1 MRTRTTVTLKAR
13 KQRRKTWTAW
23 LVSLQ
28 IFVTDYSIWQLE
40 IHSDKNNQKDMC
52 QSRIQDG
59 LVTPS
64 ACLLMYQNFE
74 SLREGCMIIQNTNL
88 KLGLVNILKL
98 YTFKSEFHALVPYN
112 LYVVLFWHVLHQRK
126 CYWPSHS
133 PMHCNGLN
141 FNIFCKKII
150 GIFFNKTNKIFSG
163 TEESQWG
170 SSSCGGEMSSSV
182 MKLFPMSTCQ
192 DHFRIQDLWVLS
204 VEMYSSVMKL
214 LKNLITNHCH
224 CFWHS
229 VKKYSKDT
237 SHGSTVCEK

>member
-1 MRTRTTVTLKAR
+1 MSSGTERHILVFYCLTNYSDQNLINMFVNTHCWKKFMMFPSSTTLRRKWMTRMRTRTTVTLKAR

-141 FNIFCKKII
+141 FNIFCKKNYWN
-150 GIFFNKTNKIFSG
+150 IFQQN
-163 TEESQWG
+163 
-170 SSSCGGEMSSSV
+170 
-182 MKLFPMSTCQ
+182 
-192 DHFRIQDLWVLS
+192 
-204 VEMYSSVMKL
+204 
-214 LKNLITNHCH
+214 
-224 CFWHS
+224 
-229 VKKYSKDT
+229 
-237 SHGSTVCEK
+237 